1 VFDRD
6 PVAAEMESR
15 METRPTI
22 GIAGL
27 GRMGHPIAANIL
39 EAGFPTVVW
48 NRTGDKAADLLDR
61 GAAWAENPAAIA
73 AAAEIILTSLADP
86 AAVESVYF
94 APDGLLDRARS
105 ETILVDLSTGSPAL
119 ARRISMAASERGAIF
134 LDAPVAGSIK
144 AATDGQLGIMVGG
157 NKSAFDRCEVVF
169 SAIGKAAFYLGES
182 GSGATMKLV
191 SNAILA
197 TMVQALAEGVA
208 LGEKAGL
215 DAADIFTV
223 LGASSAAA
231 PVVAAKAAAVT
242 ERSYLPAAFTLALMQ
257 KDLWLVL
264 GLANELQVPMPATA
278 IAHDM
283 VLAANATGKS
293 GLDFSAVALLM
304 EELAGARES

>member
-1 VFDRD
+1 
-6 PVAAEMESR
+6 MK
-15 METRPTI
+15 TRPTI

-27 GRMGHPIAANIL
+27 GRMGHPIAANVL
-39 EAGFPTVVW
+39 DAGFRTVIW
-48 NRTGDKAADLLDR
+48 NRTRDKAADLLDR
-61 GAAWAENPAAIA
+61 GAVWADNPDAIA
-73 AAAEIILTSLADP
+73 GAADIVLTSLADP

-94 APDGLLDRARS
+94 GPDGLLERARS
-105 ETILVDLSTGSPAL
+105 DTILVDLSTGSPTL
-119 ARRISMAASERGAIF
+119 ARRIAAAAHERGATF

-157 NKSAFDRCEVVF
+157 DKSAFDRCEAVF
-169 SAIGKAAFYLGES
+169 AAIGKAAFYLGES
-182 GSGATMKLV
+182 GSGATMKLI

-197 TMVQALAEGVA
+197 TIVQALAEGVA

-215 DAADIFTV
+215 DPADIFTV

-242 ERSYLPAAFTLALMQ
+242 ERTYLPAAFTLALMQ

-264 GLANELQVPMPATA
+264 SLANELQVPMPATA

-304 EELAGARES
+304 EELAGSRES

>member
-1 VFDRD
+1 
-6 PVAAEMESR
+6 
-15 METRPTI
+15 METRPTV

-39 EAGFPTVVW
+39 EAGFPTIVW
-48 NRTGDKAADLLDR
+48 NRTRDKAADLLAR
-61 GAAWAENPAAIA
+61 GAIWAENPAAMTQTADIV
-73 AAAEIILTSLADP
+73 LSSLADP
-86 AAVESVYF
+86 LAVDSVYF
-94 APDGLLDRARS
+94 GPDGLLDHVRS
-105 ETILVDLSTGSPAL
+105 GTVLVDLSTGSPAL
-119 ARRISMAASERGAIF
+119 ARRIAGAARERGAAF

-157 NKSAFDRCEVVF
+157 DRAAFERCQAVF
-169 SAIGKAAFYLGES
+169 ATIGKAAFYLGES
-182 GSGATMKLV
+182 GNGATMKLV

-215 DAADIFTV
+215 DPADIFSV
-223 LGASSAAA
+223 LGTSSAAA
-231 PVVAAKAAAVT
+231 PVVAAKAATVT
-242 ERSYLPAAFTLALMQ
+242 ERAYLPAAFTLALMQ

>member
-1 VFDRD
+1 
-6 PVAAEMESR
+6 
-15 METRPTI
+15 METRPTV

-39 EAGFPTVVW
+39 EAGFPTIVW
-48 NRTGDKAADLLDR
+48 NRTRDKAADLLER
-61 GAAWAENPAAIA
+61 GAIWAENPGAITRTA
-73 AAAEIILTSLADP
+73 DIVLTSLADP
-86 AAVESVYF
+86 AAVDSVYF
-94 APDGLLDRARS
+94 GPDGLLDRARS
-105 ETILVDLSTGSPAL
+105 GTILVDLSTGSPAL
-119 ARRISMAASERGAIF
+119 ARRIATAAGELGATF

-157 NKSAFDRCEVVF
+157 DRAAFERCEAIF
-169 SAIGKAAFYLGES
+169 SVIGKAAFYLGES
-182 GSGATMKLV
+182 GNGATMKLV

-197 TMVQALAEGVA
+197 TIVQALAEGVA
-208 LGEKAGL
+208 LGAKAGL
-215 DAADIFTV
+215 DPVDIFQV
-223 LGASSAAA
+223 LGTSSAAA
-231 PVVAAKAAAVT
+231 PVVVAKAATVT
-242 ERSYLPAAFTLALMQ
+242 ERAYLPAAFTLALMQ

>member
-1 VFDRD
+1 
-6 PVAAEMESR
+6 MEI
-15 METRPTI
+15 RPTV

-27 GRMGHPIAANIL
+27 GRMGHPVAVNIL
-39 EAGFPTVVW
+39 DAGFPTAVW
-48 NRTGDKAADLLDR
+48 NRTGEKAATLLER
-61 GAAWAENPAAIA
+61 GARWAETPGALANSADIV
-73 AAAEIILTSLADP
+73 LTSLADP

-94 APDGLLDRARS
+94 GPDGLLDRARS
-105 ETILVDLSTGSPAL
+105 GTILIDLSTGSPAM
-119 ARRISMAASERGAIF
+119 ARRIAAAARERGATF

-144 AATDGQLGIMVGG
+144 AATEGQLGIMVGG
-157 NKSAFDRCEVVF
+157 DRTAFERSQAIF
-169 SAIGKAAFYLGES
+169 STIGKAAFYLGES

-215 DAADIFTV
+215 DLSDIFTV

-231 PVVAAKAAAVT
+231 PVVAAKAAMVT
-242 ERSYLPAAFTLALMQ
+242 ERTYLPAAFTLALMQ

-264 GLANELQVPMPATA
+264 SLANELQVPMPATA

-293 GLDFSAVALLM
+293 GFDFSAVALLM
-304 EELAGARES
+304 EELAGTGESSPE

>member
-1 VFDRD
+1 
-6 PVAAEMESR
+6 MES
-15 METRPTI
+15 RPTI

-27 GRMGHPIAANIL
+27 GRMGNPIAANVL
-39 EAGFPTVVW
+39 EAGFRTVIW
-48 NRTGDKAADLLDR
+48 NRTRDKAADLLER
-61 GAAWAENPAAIA
+61 GAVWAENPDAIA
-73 AAAEIILTSLADP
+73 GAADIVLTSLADP

-94 APDGLLDRARS
+94 GPDGLLERARS
-105 ETILVDLSTGSPAL
+105 DTIFADLSTGSPTM
-119 ARRISMAASERGAIF
+119 ARRIAAAARERGATF

-157 NKSAFDRCEVVF
+157 DKSAFDRCEAVF
-169 SAIGKAAFYLGES
+169 AAIGKAAFYLGES

-215 DAADIFTV
+215 DPADIFTV

-242 ERSYLPAAFTLALMQ
+242 ERTYLPAAFTLALMQ

-264 GLANELQVPMPATA
+264 SLANELQVPMPATA

-293 GLDFSAVALLM
+293 GMDFSAVALLM